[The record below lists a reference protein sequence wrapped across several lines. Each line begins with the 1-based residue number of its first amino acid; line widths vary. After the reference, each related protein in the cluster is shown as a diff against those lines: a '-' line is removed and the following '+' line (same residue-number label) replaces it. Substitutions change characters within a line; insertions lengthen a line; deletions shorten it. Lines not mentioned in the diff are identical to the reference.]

1 MKPLDRRH
9 GKLEAAAA
17 PLKHCR
23 TIAEI
28 LMERRRR
35 RLEAEGKPPE
45 KRLEV
50 DYTGCHTIAEIMW
63 RTRSTR
69 QDAEKQAQK
78 VSADNASYQAPTL

>member
-1 MKPLDRRH
+1 M
-9 GKLEAAAA
+9 ASW
-17 PLKHCR
+17 
-23 TIAEI
+23 
-28 LMERRRR
+28 
-35 RLEAEGKPPE
+35 KPPE